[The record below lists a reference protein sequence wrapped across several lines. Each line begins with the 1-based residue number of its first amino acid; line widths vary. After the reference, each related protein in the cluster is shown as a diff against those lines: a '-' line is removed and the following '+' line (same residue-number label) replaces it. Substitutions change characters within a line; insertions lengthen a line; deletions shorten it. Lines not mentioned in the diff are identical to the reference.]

1 MVSTY
6 LDIYIAM
13 RCPHQDQA
21 DSVIAAHP
29 TRVRQRFTSSHTLLI
44 NLRRRGEHFQGG
56 ATRYFMDGTVARDS
70 CSCCNCCIAADE
82 IYRP

>member
-1 MVSTY
+1 
-6 LDIYIAM
+6 M

-44 NLRRRGEHFQGG
+44 NLRRRGEHFHGG
-56 ATRYFMDGTVARDS
+56 ATRYFMDGTVAGGS
-70 CSCCNCCIAADE
+70 
-82 IYRP
+82 

>member
-1 MVSTY
+1 
-6 LDIYIAM
+6 M

-56 ATRYFMDGTVARDS
+56 ATRYFMDGTVARAVTILYFISYDLLP
-70 CSCCNCCIAADE
+70 I
-82 IYRP
+82 